1 MGHTQES
8 AAWMQATVTS
18 LKAGA
23 LTANKF
29 CTSNADGVI

>member
-1 MGHTQES
+1 MDELEHGQQS
-8 AAWMQATVTS
+8 RA
-18 LKAGA
+18 KAGA